1 MTIEKLS
8 TQFIIVLLNGVVLW
22 SYILLL
28 IHI

>member
-8 TQFIIVLLNGVVLW
+8 TLLIKVLLNGVVLW